1 MPLPAS
7 IKLGAADLL
16 RHRPRISL
24 ALAGLGGAILTNAV
38 VQHDLGRALIYLA
51 VIAVS
56 VVLIDVTLA
65 RWPASARTV
74 PVRNAGAEAALLI
87 VSLAL
92 GLFWLTGRFVWNL
105 RPEPGLLRLL
115 WLAILVGCVFNALP
129 AIVLLARRYRITDLG
144 VRITGLQ
151 AVPLVIAAFAAA
163 TLALSPASITWRG
176 AIEDT
181 GSIGALIGTALLAAV
196 PEEFFRFA
204 WQTRVGVWLKNPAIG
219 WLIASACW
227 ALLHAPKDWDE
238 SHSLPAT
245 VMGVVNIV
253 PLGLLWGYLT
263 HRTGSMLPAI
273 ALHATNLWGLQ
284 NLS

>member
-1 MPLPAS
+1 MTY
-7 IKLGAADLL
+7 AAEVA
-16 RHRPRISL
+16 RRRPGIGL
-24 ALAGLGGAILTNAV
+24 ALAGLVICILTNAFI
-38 VQHDLGRALIYLA
+38 QHDLGRALLYLA
-51 VIAVS
+51 VVAVS

-65 RWPASARTV
+65 RWPASTRPV
-74 PVRNAGAEAALLI
+74 PVRNVGGEAVLLI
-87 VSLAL
+87 VTFAL

-105 RPEPGLLRLL
+105 RPEPGLLRGL

-129 AIVLLARRYRITDLG
+129 AIVLLARRYRLTDLG
-144 VRITGLQ
+144 LRITGLQ
-151 AVPLVIAAFAAA
+151 AVPLVIATFAAV

-176 AIEDT
+176 AVEET

-204 WQTRVGVWLKNPAIG
+204 WQTRVGAWLKDPAVG
-219 WLIASACW
+219 WLVASVCW
-227 ALLHAPKDWDE
+227 ALLHGPKDWDE
-238 SHSLPAT
+238 SHSLVAT
-245 VMGVVNIV
+245 LMGVVNIV